1 MTTDSIKKQ
10 KRISFDEIRD
20 YRLPHIIFNSCHEVL
35 IEGSKG
41 VIEYNEKTVRLNSGK
56 YILKF
61 CGDCLCI
68 RALTTDE
75 IIITGEIVSF
85 EFCSV

>member
-1 MTTDSIKKQ
+1 MKTDSAKKS
-10 KRISFDEIRD
+10 KRISLDELRD

-41 VIEYNEKTVRLNSGK
+41 IIEYSEKTVRLNSGNF
-56 YILKF
+56 ILKF
-61 CGDCLCI
+61 CGDSLCI

-75 IIITGEIVSF
+75 IIITGDILLF